1 MNELIKK
8 IRDELPEEVMTW
20 DDMESIQA
28 ATDKADEAL
37 AKAIAEECAKI
48 AERHDEKLAVEI
60 RLRFGLR
67 GI

>member
-8 IRDELPEEVMTW
+8 IRNELPEEAVTW
-20 DDMESIQA
+20 DDLESIQD
-28 ATDKADEAL
+28 ATDKGDEAL

-48 AERHDEKLAVEI
+48 AERHDPKAAVEI

>member
-1 MNELIKK
+1 MNELIQK
-8 IRDELPEEVMTW
+8 IRDSLPEETQVW
-20 DDMESIQA
+20 EDFESLVEA
-28 ATDKADEAL
+28 GDKADEAL

-48 AERHDEKLAVEI
+48 AERHDEKAAVEI